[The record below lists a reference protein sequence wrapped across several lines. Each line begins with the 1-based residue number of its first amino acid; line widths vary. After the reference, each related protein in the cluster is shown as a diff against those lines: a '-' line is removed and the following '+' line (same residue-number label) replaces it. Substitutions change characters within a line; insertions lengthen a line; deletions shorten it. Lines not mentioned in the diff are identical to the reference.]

1 MPQRSAVTQLPDE
14 VREDLDR
21 RLIKSGFAN
30 YQGLA
35 DWLTEQGYEISK
47 SSIHRYGKQFEERLS
62 AIKIA
67 TEQAKAI
74 ASVAGDEEGAM
85 NDALIRLVQERAF
98 DVLVNLQND
107 NPDDFAK
114 IFPKLGLMVA
124 RLGRAS
130 VQQKK
135 WQTEVRG
142 KAEKAADEITD
153 IVKSGGLSDEKA
165 KEIRKKI
172 LGVAA

>member
-35 DWLTEQGYEISK
+35 DWLIEQGYEISK
-47 SSIHRYGKQFEERLS
+47 SSIHRHGQQLEQRLQ
-62 AIKIA
+62 AIKIS
-67 TEQAKAI
+67 TESARAI
-74 ASVAGDEEGAM
+74 ANASPDDEGAM
-85 NDALIRLVQERAF
+85 GDALTRLMQ
-98 DVLVNLQND
+98 D
-107 NPDDFAK
+107 K
-114 IFPKLGLMVA
+114 IFNMLLELEKIDADQIDVTKLGRMIADLN
-124 RLGRAS
+124 RSS
-130 VQQKK
+130 VTQKK
-135 WQTEVRG
+135 WQAEARG
-142 KAEKAADEITD
+142 KAARAADDVAD
-153 IVKSGGLSDEKA
+153 IVKSTGLSDEKA